1 MEKLDNPGTI
11 SKRRLRL
18 GDYLIKAGLIDEKT
32 LANAL
37 EIQKVQKK
45 RIGQILMDMG
55 TVADEDIAKALA
67 QQLKIPFVRLKDV
80 QIPQEIISLV
90 PAEVAENYLLIPIRE
105 INKNLVVAMANPLEI
120 YAIDDLRFITRMP
133 ISIVVS
139 PQGDILG
146 AINRYYPNKDLEA
159 DFAMRPGLDEGLEIV
174 PSVKEDEKDVHDLV
188 ALTSLPPI
196 VRFTNSVL
204 ADAIRLKASDIHIEP
219 QKNNIVIR
227 YRVDGIMREI
237 METDKHVH
245 ASIVS
250 RIKIIS
256 DMDISV
262 RRKPQDGR
270 SQVKYNEKTYD
281 LRVSTIPT
289 SYGEKVTIRILDQ
302 NKSGMTLDTIGL
314 ASQELKRLLSAITRP
329 QGIVLVTG
337 PTGSGKSSTLY
348 ACLNKLNSHEV
359 NIITV
364 EDPIEYEIQG
374 INQVQIH
381 PAAGIT
387 FASGLRSI
395 LRQDPDI
402 VMVGE
407 IRDAET
413 AEIAFQASQTGHLV
427 LSTLHTNDAPSA
439 VTRLMDLGVQPFLIS
454 SALLAVV
461 GQRLVRKICPNCKTE
476 DPMAAQLLEKL
487 PSHLTRDRKITLWK
501 GLGCESC
508 QYTGYSGRLGIFE
521 LMTMTPYLKDLL
533 VPNVASQT
541 LAKGAAR
548 EGFRPLSFDG
558 IDKAFRGITT
568 VDEVLRVAPPEEE
581 SPSSTQAI
589 SKEDEAPQEALPQ
602 IESRPSVGSVRPT
615 KVVVADDSELVL
627 RLMRNILET
636 EGYLVMTAGNGEEAL
651 KIAVQE
657 KPDLI
662 VTDLMMPVMDGISL
676 TKKLKSNLTTR
687 YIPIIMLTSRDEV
700 DSEVAGIEAGADDY
714 ITKPVNPKRLVAR
727 IRRLIARPVIAQV

>member
-1 MEKLDNPGTI
+1 MEKPDNPGTI

-18 GDYLIKAGLIDEKT
+18 GDYLMKSGLIDEKT

-45 RIGQILMDMG
+45 RIGQILIDMG
-55 TVADEDIAKALA
+55 AAADADIAKALA

-90 PAEVAENYLLIPIRE
+90 PAEVAENYLLMPIRE

-146 AINRYYPNKDLEA
+146 AINKYYPKNDLEV
-159 DFAMRPGLDEGLEIV
+159 DFAMRPGLDEGIEIIQTH
-174 PSVKEDEKDVHDLV
+174 EEEEQEIHDLTKM
-188 ALTSLPPI
+188 TSLPPI

-204 ADAIRLKASDIHIEP
+204 ADAIKLKASDIHIEP
-219 QKNNIVIR
+219 QKNNTVLR
-227 YRVDGIMREI
+227 YRIDGIMREV

-245 ASIVS
+245 ASVVS

-256 DMDISV
+256 NMDISV

-270 SQVKYNEKTYD
+270 SQVRYEGRAYD

-302 NKSGMTLDTIGL
+302 NSGGMTLDALGF
-314 ASQELKRLLSAITRP
+314 SPQELSRLLSAITRP

-348 ACLNKLNSHEV
+348 ACLKKLNSHEV

-364 EDPIEYEIQG
+364 EDPVEYEIQG

-407 IRDAET
+407 IRDSET
-413 AEIAFQASQTGHLV
+413 AEIAFQAAQTGHLV

-461 GQRLVRKICPNCKTE
+461 GQRLVRKICTNCKAE
-476 DPMAAQLLEKL
+476 DPSAAALVDKL
-487 PSHLTRDRKITLWK
+487 PSYITRDRKITPWK
-501 GLGCESC
+501 GKGCESC
-508 QYTGYSGRLGIFE
+508 QYTGYTGRIGIYE
-521 LMTMTPYLKDLL
+521 IMNMTTYLKDLL
-533 VPNVASQT
+533 VPGVASQT
-541 LAKGAAR
+541 IAKGAAR
-548 EGFRPLSFDG
+548 EGYRPLSLDG
-558 IDKAFRGITT
+558 IDKALTGITT
-568 VDEVLRVAPPEEE
+568 IEEVFRVAPPEEE
-581 SPSSTQAI
+581 SFSSSQTF
-589 SKEDEAPQEALPQ
+589 SKEDETLQETLPET
-602 IESRPSVGSVRPT
+602 ESRPSVGSVRPT
-615 KVVVADDSELVL
+615 KVLVTDDSELVL

-636 EGYLVMTAGNGEEAL
+636 EGYLVLTAVNGEEAL
-651 KIAVQE
+651 KIAVKE

-662 VTDLMMPVMDGISL
+662 VTDVMMPIMDGISL

-687 YIPIIMLTSRDEV
+687 YIPVIILTSKDEV

-714 ITKPVNPKRLVAR
+714 ITKPVNPKRLMAR
-727 IRRLIARPVIAQV
+727 IRRLIARPAIAQI

>member
-1 MEKLDNPGTI
+1 MEKPDNPGTI

-18 GDYLIKAGLIDEKT
+18 GDYLIKSGLIDEKT
-32 LANAL
+32 IANAL

-45 RIGQILMDMG
+45 RIGQILIDMG
-55 TVADEDIAKALA
+55 ATTDADIAKALA

-90 PAEVAENYLLIPIRE
+90 PAEVAENYLIMPIRE

-146 AINRYYPNKDLEA
+146 AINKYYPKKDLEV
-159 DFAMRPGLDEGLEIV
+159 DFAMRPGLDEGIEIIQAH
-174 PSVKEDEKDVHDLV
+174 EEEEQEIHDLTKM
-188 ALTSLPPI
+188 TSLPPI

-204 ADAIRLKASDIHIEP
+204 ADAIKLKASDIHIEP
-219 QKNNIVIR
+219 QRNNTVLR

-245 ASIVS
+245 ASVVS

-256 DMDISV
+256 NMDISV

-270 SQVKYNEKTYD
+270 SQVKYEGRSYD

-302 NKSGMTLDTIGL
+302 NSGGMTLDALGFSPQDL
-314 ASQELKRLLSAITRP
+314 SRLLNAITRP

-348 ACLNKLNSHEV
+348 ACLKKLNSQEV

-364 EDPIEYEIQG
+364 EDPVEYEVQG

-407 IRDAET
+407 IRDSET
-413 AEIAFQASQTGHLV
+413 AEIAFQAAQTGHLV

-439 VTRLMDLGVQPFLIS
+439 VTRLMDLGIQPFLIS

-461 GQRLVRKICPNCKTE
+461 GQRLVRKICPNCKAE
-476 DPMAAQLLEKL
+476 DPSAAALIDKL
-487 PSHLTRDRKITLWK
+487 PSYITRDRKITPWK
-501 GLGCESC
+501 GKGCESC
-508 QYTGYSGRLGIFE
+508 QYNGYTGRIGIYE
-521 LMTMTPYLKDLL
+521 IMNMTRYLKDLL
-533 VPNVASQT
+533 LPGVASQ
-541 LAKGAAR
+541 AIARGAAR
-548 EGFRPLSFDG
+548 EGYRPLSLDG
-558 IDKAFRGITT
+558 IDKALTGITT
-568 VDEVLRVAPPEEE
+568 IEEVLRVAPPEEE
-581 SPSSTQAI
+581 SFPSSQTF
-589 SKEDEAPQEALPQ
+589 SKEDETLQETLPAT
-602 IESRPSVGSVRPT
+602 ESRPSVGSVRPT
-615 KVVVADDSELVL
+615 KVLVTDDSELVL

-636 EGYLVMTAGNGEEAL
+636 EGYLVLTAVNGEEAL
-651 KIAVQE
+651 KIALKE

-662 VTDLMMPVMDGISL
+662 VTDVMMPIMDGISL

-687 YIPIIMLTSRDEV
+687 YIPLIILTSKDEV

-714 ITKPVNPKRLVAR
+714 ITKPVNPKRLMAR
-727 IRRLIARPVIAQV
+727 IRRLIARSAIAQV